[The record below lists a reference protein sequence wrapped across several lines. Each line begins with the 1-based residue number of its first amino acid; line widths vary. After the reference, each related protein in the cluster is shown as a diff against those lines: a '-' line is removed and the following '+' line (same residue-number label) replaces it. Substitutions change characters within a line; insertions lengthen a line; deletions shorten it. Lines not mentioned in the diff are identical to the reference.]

1 MNSCKISMRVV
12 VIAALTLTQ
21 GCIATREY
29 VRETVDPLTGRV
41 SRSETRLDQVDSQIS
56 GLGTRIAEME
66 SKLGQVEGR
75 VGKAEGRIGQV
86 ETKADKALADL
97 SNLRLERR
105 LVVDMKDGVTFGN
118 NSLNLSPRVRK
129 EIDAFLDTR
138 KGDVGGSE
146 GLPIIVVAGHADSRG
161 SPDAN
166 YEIARRRAETVSRYL
181 ITRKQV
187 DPLHVRTIS
196 YGESSPREDNK
207 NREGRAANRRVEIL
221 VYREAIS
228 TAASGAAPAKPAV
241 PAKAP
246 PQG

>member
-1 MNSCKISMRVV
+1 MKTSKMSLQMA
-12 VIAALTLTQ
+12 VIAAVTLTQ
-21 GCIATREY
+21 GCATKDY
-29 VRETVDPLTGRV
+29 VRETVDPVTGRV

-56 GLGTRIAEME
+56 GLGTRVAGTE

-97 SNLRLERR
+97 GNLRLERR
-105 LVVDMKDGVTFGN
+105 LVVDMKNGVAFGN
-118 NSLNLSPRVRK
+118 NSVNLSPRARK
-129 EIDAFLDTR
+129 EIDAFLDSR
-138 KGDVGGSE
+138 KGDLDGSE
-146 GLPIIVVAGHADSRG
+146 GLPVIVVAGHTDGLG
-161 SPDAN
+161 SPDVN
-166 YEIARRRAETVSRYL
+166 YEIGRRRAEAVSRYL

-187 DPLHVRTIS
+187 DPLHVQTIS

-207 NREGRAANRRVEIL
+207 TSQGRAANRRVEIL

-228 TAASGAAPAKPAV
+228 KAA